1 MTLVH
6 LPQAQFPT
14 EGPESQAEVWDP
26 TTGILADIPGIKLAV
41 EIITLVSGKLGGVSS
56 GGGQSD
62 CSLVSHST

>member
-41 EIITLVSGKLGGVSS
+41 EIITLSEWEIRRGEQRRGPK
-56 GGGQSD
+56 
-62 CSLVSHST
+62 

>member
-14 EGPESQAEVWDP
+14 EGQESQAEVWDP

-56 GGGQSD
+56 GRG
-62 CSLVSHST
+62 